1 MNCKEIVKDIMKKQD
16 KGIADVAGMMK
27 IQPTALWDRLKTKK
41 TIKGK
46 EVKTLNITVA
56 KLNDILCVLGYEIAI
71 VPRGKVNRIDGV
83 YIVSDTDGIKISEVS
98 Q

>member
-1 MNCKEIVKDIMKKQD
+1 MNCKEIVRDIMKKQE

-27 IQPTALWDRLKTKK
+27 IQPAALWDRLKTKK
-41 TIKGK
+41 TLKGK

-71 VPRGKVNRIDGV
+71 VPRGKVNRIEDV
-83 YIVSDTDGIKISEVS
+83 YIVSDTDGIKMSEVK
-98 Q
+98 

>member
-1 MNCKEIVKDIMKKQD
+1 MNCKEIVRDIMEKQE

-27 IQPTALWDRLKTKK
+27 IQPAALWDRLKTKK
-41 TIKGK
+41 TVKGK

-71 VPRGKVNRIDGV
+71 VPRGKVSRIEGV
-83 YIVSDTDGIKISEVS
+83 YIVSDTDGIKMSEVK
-98 Q
+98 

>member
-1 MNCKEIVKDIMKKQD
+1 MNCKEIVRDIMEKQE

-27 IQPTALWDRLKTKK
+27 IQPAALWDRLKTKK
-41 TIKGK
+41 TLKGK

-71 VPRGKVNRIDGV
+71 VPRGKVNRIEGV
-83 YIVSDTDGIKISEVS
+83 YIVSDTDGIKMSEVK
-98 Q
+98 

>member
-1 MNCKEIVKDIMKKQD
+1 MNCKEIVRDIMEKQE

-27 IQPTALWDRLKTKK
+27 IQPAALWDRLKTKK
-41 TIKGK
+41 TLKGK

-71 VPRGKVNRIDGV
+71 VPRGKVSRIDGV
-83 YIVSDTDGIKISEVS
+83 YIVGDTDGIKMSEVK
-98 Q
+98 